1 VVDLLHVSGTE
12 DIIVVG
18 QVKTVYFVDE
28 SRILLKV
35 GSERFAQLEKDVD
48 KVEDEAV
55 GAQGLQG
62 VELLLVEVERHSLA
76 HPQQNSVAALFVLH
90 QLLNHIAKA

>member
-1 VVDLLHVSGTE
+1 MVDLLHVSGSQ

-18 QVKTVYFVDE
+18 QVKAVYFVDE

-48 KVEDEAV
+48 KVEDKAV

-62 VELLLVEVERHSLA
+62 VELLLVEVERHCLA
-76 HPQQNSVAALFVLH
+76 HPQQNSIAALLVLH
-90 QLLNHIAKA
+90 

>member
-1 VVDLLHVSGTE
+1 VVDLLHVSGSQ

-48 KVEDEAV
+48 KVENEAV

-62 VELLLVEVERHSLA
+62 VELLLVEVERHCLA
-76 HPQQNSVAALFVLH
+76 HPQQNSIAALLVLH
-90 QLLNHIAKA
+90 